1 MKKKVKKETIIKDEQ
16 YMWLNNADLQLNP
29 RIQRKLDP
37 ARVERIKAEF
47 SPLVANPIKVSF
59 REGKYYVFDGM
70 HTRAAIRSFNESD
83 DFPIL
88 CRVYYG
94 LTEEQEAKLFSMQCG
109 SSEAVSMGDR
119 LRALEVAKDP
129 DVLRF
134 LKATRDSGFKMT
146 LGRHSTENGHIAAV
160 CEAYKAFHTLGA
172 DEYTRMLKMLHKTW
186 AGESWSVTRNMIAGM
201 TRFMQMHEVDSR
213 VFVKALRETTGQEI
227 KDEADR
233 FRGMSRDGAFASALA
248 EIYGLNASASLQEVG

>member
-1 MKKKVKKETIIKDEQ
+1 MKKKAKKETIIKDEQ

-59 REGKYYVFDGM
+59 REGKYYIFDGM
-70 HTRAAIRSFNESD
+70 HTRAAIRGFNESD

-94 LTEEQEAKLFSMQCG
+94 LSEEQEAKLFSMQFG
-109 SSEAVSMGDR
+109 SSEAVSMGYR

-146 LGRHSTENGHIAAV
+146 LGSHSTENGHIAAV

-172 DEYTRMLKMLHKTW
+172 GEYTRMLKTIHKTW

-201 TRFMQMHEVDSR
+201 ARFMMMYDVASDL
-213 VFVKALRETTGQEI
+213 FVKALRETTYEDI
-227 KDEADR
+227 KNEADR
-233 FRGMSRDGAFASALA
+233 FRGMSKDGAYAAALA
-248 EIYGLNASASLQEVG
+248 EIYELNTSASLQEVG